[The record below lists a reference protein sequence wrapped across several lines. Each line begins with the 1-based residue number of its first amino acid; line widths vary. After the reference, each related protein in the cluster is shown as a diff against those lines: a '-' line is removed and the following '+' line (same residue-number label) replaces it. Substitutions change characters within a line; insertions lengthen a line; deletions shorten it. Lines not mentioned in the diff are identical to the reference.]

1 MVKNMEKN
9 TNENSDNIAAIGIGA
24 MIVFIALILVAA
36 VAAAVIIQTAEQLQQ
51 NAQSTGEET
60 TDLLS
65 SKVNIKGAVI
75 TGAGANEVYLTFEL
89 APGSDS
95 VTANTV
101 AWSIMCSGTPNGDD
115 YGTFNTA
122 QFVGGGALAPAGIL
136 VPGSTYTVT
145 INAAAGL
152 ATCVPTANQDHSLMI
167 QSGKGGFTYELL
179 NYGGNIAA
187 GEVIV

>member
-1 MVKNMEKN
+1 MVKNMEKQ

-65 SKVNIKGAVI
+65 SKIFIKSIVTTGPADPAVSI
-75 TGAGANEVYLTFEL
+75 FVTFEL

-95 VTANTV
+95 ITATNVLYAVQCGAGSHAGTFVAASQVGTAGAAGTLVTGSTYSITLAVSTGATGCAPTANT
-101 AWSIMCSGTPNGDD
+101 AHE
-115 YGTFNTA
+115 F
-122 QFVGGGALAPAGIL
+122 
-136 VPGSTYTVT
+136 
-145 INAAAGL
+145 
-152 ATCVPTANQDHSLMI
+152 MI
-167 QSGKGGFTYELL
+167 QSGSGGFTYEILS
-179 NYGGNIAA
+179 YGGSVDR
-187 GEVIV
+187 GVVVV

>member
-1 MVKNMEKN
+1 MVKNMEKQ

-75 TGAGANEVYLTFEL
+75 TGATANEIYLTFEL

-95 VTANTV
+95 VTASTV
-101 AWSIMCSGTPNGDD
+101 AWSIMCSGTPSGTD
-115 YGTFNTA
+115 YGTFGA
-122 QFVGGGALAPAGIL
+122 AAAVGGGALVGGAL
-136 VPGSTYTVT
+136 NPGTTYRVT

-152 ATCVPTANQDHSLMI
+152 ATCFPTANADHSLMI

-179 NYGGNIAA
+179 NYGGNLAA